1 MANKHKND
9 SILDEQLRYLKLSFI
24 RENHEAYGARAA
36 KKQLSHHEFLRSLIK
51 GEADRRKDNAVKR
64 RIKQARFPTL
74 KTLDQFDWEWPDKI
88 NRLQVQN
95 LCRLKFME
103 NHTNIIFL
111 GTAGLGKSHLAAAI
125 GLKTCQ
131 KRIPTLFTTAV
142 DVINDL
148 TAARETGQ
156 LKNTLKKYIK
166 PRLLILDELGYL
178 PIDKIGA
185 DLLFTI
191 ISKRYETSSTIITSN
206 RAYKDWA
213 EIFNNDSILTSVLL
227 DRVLHHAETVLI
239 EGKSYR
245 MKNEIEI

>member
-1 MANKHKND
+1 MANKD
-9 SILDEQLRYLKLSFI
+9 SILDGHLRYLKLSFL

-36 KKQLSHHEFLRSLIK
+36 QKQLSHHEFLRSLIK
-51 GEADRRKDNAVKR
+51 GEADRRKDNAVKL
-64 RIKQARFPTL
+64 RIKQARFQTL

-103 NHTNIIFL
+103 THTNIILL
-111 GTAGLGKSHLAAAI
+111 GTTGLGKSHLAAAI
-125 GLKTCQ
+125 GLKACQ
-131 KRIPTLFTTAV
+131 KRITTLFTTAV

-148 TAARETGQ
+148 TAAQEMGQ
-156 LKNTLKKYIK
+156 LKNVIKKYIK

-213 EIFNNDSILTSVLL
+213 EIFNNDSTLTSVLL